1 MAIMEITI
9 VPVTG
14 SASVSEYVANALKII
29 KESGLKYE
37 LTPTS
42 TVVEG
47 EINDIF
53 NLAKKIHLSPF
64 SKGAPRNLTLIKI
77 DDRRDKEIT
86 MEYKINSVKK
96 KL

>member
-14 SASVSEYVANALKII
+14 SSSVSEYVAEALKIVR
-29 KESGLKYE
+29 ESGLKYQ
-37 LTPTS
+37 LTPTA
-42 TVVEG
+42 TVIEG
-47 EINDIF
+47 DIENLF
-53 NLAKKIHLSPF
+53 SLAKKMHFVPF
-64 SKGAPRNLTLIKI
+64 KKGAPRNLTLIKI

-86 MEYKINSVKK
+86 MEYKVRAVKE